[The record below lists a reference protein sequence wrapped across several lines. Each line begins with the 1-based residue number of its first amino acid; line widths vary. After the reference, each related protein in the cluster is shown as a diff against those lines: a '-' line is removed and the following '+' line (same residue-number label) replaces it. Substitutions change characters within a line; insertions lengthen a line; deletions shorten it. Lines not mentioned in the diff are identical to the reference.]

1 MLNTF
6 NWLSV
11 NYLVATAVSAS
22 TILWVCLGRLC
33 PRMIKFA
40 PSRTIFLVRPQN
52 GLPMNRSSPD
62 SPSIPSKLIQM
73 LQNKTSR
80 VTVYQ
85 FNFTHR
91 SRKWLTFL
99 PILVYCTR
107 LCLAVLSTER
117 KAACACP
124 LDGYFCDF
132 REGGAMCVNQC
143 TGFRCGRHGSCLVD
157 ADTKLPK
164 C

>member
-1 MLNTF
+1 MGLSGEALSTDDKVRAVKDHLLTKATKWTPNEPVFSGFPVNTVKT
-6 NWLSV
+6 N
-11 NYLVATAVSAS
+11 TDAS
-22 TILWVCLGRLC
+22 KQDISGN
-33 PRMIKFA
+33 
-40 PSRTIFLVRPQN
+40 SRF
-52 GLPMNRSSPD
+52 M
-62 SPSIPSKLIQM
+62 
-73 LQNKTSR
+73 
-80 VTVYQ
+80 TVYQ

-91 SRKWLTFL
+91 LRKWLTFL
-99 PILVYCTR
+99 PILVYCTC

-117 KAACACP
+117 KADCACP

-143 TGFRCGRHGSCLVD
+143 TGFRCGPHGSCLVD